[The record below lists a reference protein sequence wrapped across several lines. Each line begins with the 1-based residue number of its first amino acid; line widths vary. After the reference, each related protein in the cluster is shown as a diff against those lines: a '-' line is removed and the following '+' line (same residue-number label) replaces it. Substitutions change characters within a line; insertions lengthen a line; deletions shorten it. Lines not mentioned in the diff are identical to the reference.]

1 MSQVLF
7 DDLGSTYVLAAML
20 TVIGLVALLLSAA
33 GIYGVVSHAVAQRRR
48 EIGVRLAL
56 GARPG
61 AIVRMVVG
69 HGTRPVLA
77 GGLIGLLAA
86 VAIAFGSASALSEI
100 QARDPVN
107 YIVVAVMITIVA
119 LAASY
124 LPAKR
129 AASIDPVVALRQ
141 Q

>member
-1 MSQVLF
+1 VLF

-69 HGTRPVLA
+69 HGTKPVIA
-77 GGLIGLLAA
+77 GSLIGLLAA
-86 VAIAFGSASALSEI
+86 VALAFWSATALSDIE
-100 QARDPVN
+100 ARDPLN
-107 YIVVAVMITIVA
+107 YIVVTVLIAVVA

-124 LPAKR
+124 LPARR

-141 Q
+141 E